1 MQTVGGR
8 RIMVLYQNKLKYW
21 ENKISTIDFCGK
33 KIKGG
38 SELKAKFSIVTS

>member
-21 ENKISTIDFCGK
+21 ENKISTIDFCEK
-33 KIKGG
+33 KIKKG
-38 SELKAKFSIVTS
+38 EVN